1 MSDNKV
7 GKKAVRIAEIHLK
20 HIEQIIGVEVDANE
34 KAKFASFSDIDELTK
49 SRVRDIYSQSD
60 ELRAQAYLIYLLP
73 KNIDRSK
80 VFSFLFEVIIEGMN
94 QEEWKANYNE

>member
-1 MSDNKV
+1 MSKRQ
-7 GKKAVRIAEIHLK
+7 VRIAEIHLK
-20 HIEQIIGVEVDANE
+20 HIEQIIGVKVNANE
-34 KAKFASFSDIDELTK
+34 QAKFASFSDIDEVTK

-80 VFSFLFEVIIEGMN
+80 VFNFLFSVIIEGMN
-94 QEEWKANYNE
+94 LEEWEANYDE